1 MFSPCMSKTS
11 KKVSTGLRQR
21 TFTFFTLFPRDLRSG
36 NFYRR
41 LIQAVGER
49 DDWMADNPGAEAPKC
64 HQVAACIVGFGC
76 GNTLVRGDLCWPSND
91 AVRGAPGSD
100 GELVTCGFP

>member
-11 KKVSTGLRQR
+11 KKVSTGLRLR

-49 DDWMADNPGAEAPKC
+49 NDWMAGNPGAEAPKC
-64 HQVAACIVGFGC
+64 HQVAACMVGFGH
-76 GNTLVRGDLCWPSND
+76 GNALVGETSRWLSDD
-91 AVRGAPGSD
+91 AIHGVPGSD

>member
-49 DDWMADNPGAEAPKC
+49 NDWVAGNPGAEAPKC
-64 HQVAACIVGFGC
+64 HQVAGLHGWLWSWVYSR
-76 GNTLVRGDLCWPSND
+76 RGKPS
-91 AVRGAPGSD
+91 AGLQVMQYMGYQGVMGS
-100 GELVTCGFP
+100 